1 MGKNGRKANRRT
13 DKVTFEW
20 LPSTSPAP
28 GTEIQIQLKIHLY
41 DFANKIKYSKI
52 TNVSCFKMAKGYM
65 YT

>member
-20 LPSTSPAP
+20 LPSTSPAHLP
-28 GTEIQIQLKIHLY
+28 QGLKY
-41 DFANKIKYSKI
+41 KYNFTNKIKYSKI